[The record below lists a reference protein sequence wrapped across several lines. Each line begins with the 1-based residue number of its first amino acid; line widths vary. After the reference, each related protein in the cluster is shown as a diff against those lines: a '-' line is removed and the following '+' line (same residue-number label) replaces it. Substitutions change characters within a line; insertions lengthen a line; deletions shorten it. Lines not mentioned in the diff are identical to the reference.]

1 MMIKRKRIKRVLTLA
16 VMAMAILI
24 TAGSANAAL
33 SDGLVEN
40 WAFDGNYDAEVNVTH
55 VGTLTTTGTGSGT
68 FVSGKFGQGIDLEN
82 SSGNQAYIVIG
93 GDEND
98 FDFAGQSMS
107 VSLWYTT
114 ESLYTSWQ
122 CLAAKGEGSGWR
134 LHRYSGNATN
144 INFHTSINVTGDGE
158 LDQQDGSWHHVVATA
173 DTVNGGKLYV
183 DGSEVA
189 STPGPIAI
197 TDRANAMQIGGN
209 PDAGGRGWDGILDD
223 VGIWNRALTAD
234 EVASLWNN
242 GAGTSISGGATDPS
256 PDIGGFVH
264 PGNVDLGWTNADPNA
279 PATSVYVDVW
289 FGKAGSLTKVVDAEE
304 NATSKTVDA
313 SDPNTYYWRVDS
325 YVNGS
330 ATGDP
335 IEGPLWWFIAKD
347 DMPPVVDAGV
357 DMITWQDEPVQLDPT
372 VVDEG
377 KSPLTYYWTAPSEP
391 DVVVVFSDP
400 NTLAP
405 TVTIGI
411 TKPFFV
417 PFVGNGGFEDPV
429 LADGA
434 EWEWDTSVWVE
445 ADYSLWEYRWFY
457 VDDDYTSTY
466 NPTIAAD
473 GFEAPEGE
481 NVAIIYTY
489 PGYDYA
495 LTQIL
500 AETLQASTRYDL
512 SVQVGNSGPYNEGV
526 SLDYRVELWT
536 GGNVGDRSFLY
547 GSGEQTIDP
556 NGWET
561 VNLTYACGPNH
572 EQLGEPLEIR
582 LIAESYADGHAVYF
596 DDVILTIDGKSGT
609 FPPHHS
615 VDLTLAV
622 NDEDN
627 PTPVEDTM
635 TIDVYADKCMA
646 AIGAGAGDPGDID
659 VDCMTNL
666 KDIAEIAAAWL
677 DVYSVTAP
685 FEKP

>member
-1 MMIKRKRIKRVLTLA
+1 MIKRKKIKRVSTLA
-16 VMAMAILI
+16 VMAMVLLGLTGATTSAGTISYVPISGDADSGISTVKTYTHAIDFGNQPAGGGI
-24 TAGSANAAL
+24 ATVNGVIFANGSAGSFPAIGG
-33 SDGLVEN
+33 SWQTV
-40 WAFDGNYDAEVNVTH
+40 
-55 VGTLTTTGTGSGT
+55 GTGSST
-68 FVSGKFGQGIDLEN
+68 LP
-82 SSGNQAYIVIG
+82 GN
-93 GDEND
+93 
-98 FDFAGQSMS
+98 
-107 VSLWYTT
+107 
-114 ESLYTSWQ
+114 
-122 CLAAKGEGSGWR
+122 
-134 LHRYSGNATN
+134 H
-144 INFHTSINVTGDGE
+144 
-158 LDQQDGSWHHVVATA
+158 
-173 DTVNGGKLYV
+173 NG
-183 DGSEVA
+183 
-189 STPGPIAI
+189 
-197 TDRANAMQIGGN
+197 
-209 PDAGGRGWDGILDD
+209 
-223 VGIWNRALTAD
+223 
-234 EVASLWNN
+234 NN
-242 GAGTSISGGATDPS
+242 GADAYLTAGGMRELVYDMIYNDATAVITLTGLTPGQQYQFRLYNRIWGTGTRTQDIGFDTDGVGTDITGAEDTAVFSEDDASAPDPSFATSTQVYALTYDYTLSSGVTTLTIYINQTATGTYHLYGLTNEAGSNASNPS
-256 PDIGGFVH
+256 PDIGELVH

-279 PATSVYVDVW
+279 GATSVYVDVW
-289 FGKAGSLTKVVDAEE
+289 FGKDPDNLTQVVTAEE

-325 YVNGS
+325 YVSGS

-347 DMPPVVDAGV
+347 DMPPSSVDAGV
-357 DMITWQDEPVQLDPT
+357 DMITWQNEPVQLVPN
-372 VVDEG
+372 VVDDG
-377 KSPLTYYWTAPSEP
+377 KSLLTCRWTAPSDP

-411 TKPFFV
+411 TKPFDI
-417 PFVGNGGFEDPV
+417 PFVANGGFEDPV
-429 LADGA
+429 LANGS
-434 EWEWDTSVWVE
+434 ETFTYPVWAE
-445 ADYSLWEYRWFY
+445 ADYSLWEYRWYY
-457 VDDDYTSTY
+457 VDENYTSIY
-466 NPTIAAD
+466 NPTISAD

-481 NVAIIYTY
+481 NVGAAYTY

-512 SVQVGNSGPYNEGV
+512 SVQVGNPGPYNKGV

-536 GGNVGDRSFLY
+536 GGNVGVRSFLY

-561 VNLTYACGPNH
+561 INLTYACGPSH
-572 EQLGEPLEIR
+572 EQLGQPLEIR
-582 LIAESYADGHAVYF
+582 LIAESYATDHAVYF
-596 DDVILTIDGKSGT
+596 DDVILSIDGKSGT

-622 NDEDN
+622 HDEDN

-646 AIGAGAGDPGDID
+646 AIGAGLAPDAGDVN

-666 KDIAEIAAAWL
+666 KDLAEIAAAWF

>member
-1 MMIKRKRIKRVLTLA
+1 MITKNRIKKILNIAA
-16 VMAMAILI
+16 VAMALLGLTGATASAGTISYVPITGDADSGISTDNTYTHAIDFGNQPTGGGIATVNGVIFADGSIGSFPAIGGSSQTVGTGSSTIPNNHGGNNGADAYL
-24 TAGSANAAL
+24 TAGGMRELVYDMIYNDATAVITLTGLTPGRQYQFRLYHRSWGGTR
-33 SDGLVEN
+33 SQDIGFDTDG
-40 WAFDGNYDAEVNVTH
+40 
-55 VGTLTTTGTGSGT
+55 VGTDITGAEDTAVFFEDDATQPDPGFATATQVYALTYDYTLSSGVTTLTVYINSTGTGTYHLYGLT
-68 FVSGKFGQGIDLEN
+68 NE
-82 SSGNQAYIVIG
+82 
-93 GDEND
+93 
-98 FDFAGQSMS
+98 AGS
-107 VSLWYTT
+107 
-114 ESLYTSWQ
+114 
-122 CLAAKGEGSGWR
+122 
-134 LHRYSGNATN
+134 NASN
-144 INFHTSINVTGDGE
+144 
-158 LDQQDGSWHHVVATA
+158 
-173 DTVNGGKLYV
+173 
-183 DGSEVA
+183 
-189 STPGPIAI
+189 
-197 TDRANAMQIGGN
+197 
-209 PDAGGRGWDGILDD
+209 
-223 VGIWNRALTAD
+223 
-234 EVASLWNN
+234 
-242 GAGTSISGGATDPS
+242 PS
-256 PDIGGFVH
+256 PDIGELVH

-289 FGKAGSLTKVVDAEE
+289 FGMDPDNLTQVVTAEE
-304 NATSKTVDA
+304 NTTSKTVDA

-357 DMITWQDEPVQLDPT
+357 EMITWQDEPVQLAPD
-372 VVDEG
+372 VVDDG
-377 KSPLTYYWTAPSEP
+377 KSLLTFRWTAPSDP

-411 TKPFFV
+411 AKPFFV

-429 LADGA
+429 LANGS
-434 EWEWDTSVWVE
+434 ETFTYPVWAE
-445 ADYSLWEYRWFY
+445 ADYSLWQYIWYY
-457 VDDDYTSTY
+457 VDDNYTSIY

-481 NVAIIYTY
+481 NVGCVYTY

-512 SVQVGNSGPYNEGV
+512 SVQVGNSGVYNEGV

-556 NGWET
+556 NQWET

-596 DDVILTIDGKSGT
+596 DDVILTIDGESGS
-609 FPPHHS
+609 FPPHT
-615 VDLTLAV
+615 VTLTLAV
-622 NDEDN
+622 HDEDN

-635 TIDVYADKCMA
+635 TIDVYADECLA
-646 AIGAGAGDPGDID
+646 AIGAGLAPDAGDID
-659 VDCMTNL
+659 EDCMTNL

-677 DVYSVTAP
+677 DVYSLTAP
-685 FEKP
+685 FAKP